1 MDPST
6 SNVVLLSMVTMLQQE
21 LDASEKRATA
31 LESLREA
38 QAGVIRVQRE
48 EIRQH
53 EATATSRQAGAEVI
67 TRGLDAMYNKAKLM
81 YERGEMLQEDWSDYY
96 RFMLRADI
104 GYALLNGAGFVD
116 LTANEDMESDGETTV
131 PEDDGDETETDEE
144 MEDD

>member
-21 LDASEKRATA
+21 LDASERRATA

-38 QAGVIRVQRE
+38 QAAVIRSLRADIKQR
-48 EIRQH
+48 
-53 EATATSRQAGAEVI
+53 EATARSRQAGAEVI

-104 GYALLNGAGFVD
+104 GYALLNGAGFID
-116 LTANEDMESDGETTV
+116 LTTDENMDESDSEGETTV
-131 PEDDGDETETDEE
+131 PEDDGDETESDEE
-144 MEDD
+144 M